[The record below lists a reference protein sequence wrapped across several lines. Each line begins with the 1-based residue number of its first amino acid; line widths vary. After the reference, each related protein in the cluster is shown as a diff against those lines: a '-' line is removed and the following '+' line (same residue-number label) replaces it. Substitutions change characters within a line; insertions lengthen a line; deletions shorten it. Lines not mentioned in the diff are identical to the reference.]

1 MGSMPSDLAPIST
14 TRWVA
19 VIFSTVPLMTLSS
32 RAASSLSVVKL
43 SRAEAKSS
51 VVEGCFSS
59 RFWFASLWVESLWRE
74 LVCADWGG
82 WGESLFKV
90 EPSGDSTGR
99 SATEV
104 EDAESRLWALLSSG
118 KVDGLSRVFHARGCG
133 DGCGRLAD
141 G

>member
-1 MGSMPSDLAPIST
+1 
-14 TRWVA
+14 
-19 VIFSTVPLMTLSS
+19 
-32 RAASSLSVVKL
+32 VKL

-59 RFWFASLWVESLWRE
+59 KFWVAALWVESLLLE
-74 LVCADWGG
+74 SFLLESVCADWDG

-133 DGCGRLAD
+133 DGCG
-141 G
+141 